1 MKKFL
6 CVLISF
12 VLFLSI
18 TGVPVNAATDD
29 VAIENTILSFY
40 NSFYSSLYALKLGSY
55 DDILDMSSI
64 QSHNK
69 VTSLQE
75 IISRWVYLIETK
87 NFSGKMKYS
96 EVEFDFQTIQIHS
109 DNTATVIV
117 NIFTDDENYLPI
129 PGFVSLGVNTFKLR
143 KYSNKWLIV
152 SHDYKDTFIYEGSL
166 TEKREFNA
174 NKFNQELYAQV
185 YEKTDDTLNVL
196 INQNES
202 MNTRAYPHTDYNY
215 NVDRAKKYAKKYVY
229 NANPYFY
236 EASYDCTNFVS
247 QCISYG
253 FGTGTAYDSSSSY
266 KKVNSSSYT
275 SGWYAG
281 AGGGSASWEIVS
293 NHWTY
298 MNSLKNN
305 LNGPR
310 VSSISFSGL
319 MDGDVMQI
327 DFTSDGTYDH
337 TVFCYDAS
345 GLTFYQHSS
354 NGIRTWADY
363 SGTKRYYHPRYFREY

>member
-18 TGVPVNAATDD
+18 TGAPVNAATDD

-40 NSFYSSLYALKLGSY
+40 DSFYSSLYALELGSY

-87 NFSGKMKYS
+87 KFSGKMKYS

-174 NKFNQELYAQV
+174 NKFNQELYTQM
-185 YEKTDDTLNVL
+185 YEN
-196 INQNES
+196 
-202 MNTRAYPHTDYNY
+202 R
-215 NVDRAKKYAKKYVY
+215 
-229 NANPYFY
+229 
-236 EASYDCTNFVS
+236 
-247 QCISYG
+247 
-253 FGTGTAYDSSSSY
+253 
-266 KKVNSSSYT
+266 
-275 SGWYAG
+275 
-281 AGGGSASWEIVS
+281 
-293 NHWTY
+293 
-298 MNSLKNN
+298 
-305 LNGPR
+305 
-310 VSSISFSGL
+310 
-319 MDGDVMQI
+319 
-327 DFTSDGTYDH
+327 
-337 TVFCYDAS
+337 
-345 GLTFYQHSS
+345 
-354 NGIRTWADY
+354 
-363 SGTKRYYHPRYFREY
+363 